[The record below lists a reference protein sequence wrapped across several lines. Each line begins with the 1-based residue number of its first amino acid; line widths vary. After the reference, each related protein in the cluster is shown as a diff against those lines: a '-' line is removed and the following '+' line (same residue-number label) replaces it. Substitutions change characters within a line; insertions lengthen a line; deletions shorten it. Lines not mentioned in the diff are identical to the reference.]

1 MGHVSIKKNISE
13 VLDVKRKDPVVM
25 AIVHVLCVRYSHEVS
40 VVGQSNLSYV

>member
-13 VLDVKRKDPVVM
+13 VLDVKCKDPVVM
-25 AIVHVLCVRYSHEVS
+25 ALVHVLYSHEVS